1 TSDHDPA
8 MRWIVG
14 GKAAQRSAITRHLG
28 QTEYA
33 VEFAISQ
40 QPLLRGLI
48 TPVRVGIRAIHARDN
63 VPLPPIT
70 ALDDKDQ
77 QKLLDAS
84 DVLRFT
90 IVRNPYSRL
99 VSTWRTKV
107 FLRDPDTV
115 DVYSELQAEAPA
127 LGQKNL
133 VNFDEFVSYIE
144 GTAGRIW
151 DLHWQRQVDLT

>member
-1 TSDHDPA
+1 MAHPRGESGSDAVRLDFDRRLMLQFRDSLVTSDHDPA

-40 QPLLRGLI
+40 QPVLRGLI

-115 DVYSELQAEAPA
+115 DV
-127 LGQKNL
+127 
-133 VNFDEFVSYIE
+133 
-144 GTAGRIW
+144 
-151 DLHWQRQVDLT
+151 